1 MFLIHNLK
9 KKCSTLSRVLFVGA
23 KAAYGLSWAAVGV
36 FAILDIR
43 TIIYKS
49 RHIDLYRKK
58 QNSQVDD
65 VTNGRGKNDFA
76 KKPENRKQE
85 IKPVEDLVGDAIVD
99 YLTDPFLDMTISE
112 RAKNLRE
119 YVTVIRQQEKMI
131 SENEA
136 IQLLLNG

>member
-1 MFLIHNLK
+1 M
-9 KKCSTLSRVLFVGA
+9 
-23 KAAYGLSWAAVGV
+23 SWAAVGV

-65 VTNGRGKNDFA
+65 VTNGRSKNDFA
-76 KKPENRKQE
+76 KKSENRKQVK
-85 IKPVEDLVGDAIVD
+85 KPVEDLVGGAIVD
-99 YLTDPFLDMTISE
+99 YITDPFLDMTISE

-119 YVTVIRQQEKMI
+119 YVTDIRQQEKMI